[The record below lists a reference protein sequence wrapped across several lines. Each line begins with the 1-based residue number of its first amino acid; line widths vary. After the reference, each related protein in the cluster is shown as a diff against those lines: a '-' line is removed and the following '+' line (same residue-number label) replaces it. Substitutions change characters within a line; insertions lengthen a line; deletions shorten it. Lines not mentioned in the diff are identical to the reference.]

1 MNTISVKK
9 STSLRIDR
17 DLYDYIERQARKENR
32 SVNNYIET
40 ILSKATDFKLPNRE
54 TREAIAELERDK
66 ATLKRYS
73 GAKNL
78 FEDLEG

>member
-1 MNTISVKK
+1 MNTANIKK

-17 DLYDYIERQARKENR
+17 DLYDFIENQARKENR

-40 ILSKATDFKLPNRE
+40 VLSKATDFKKPNKE

-66 ATLKRYS
+66 SKLKRYS
-73 GAKNL
+73 GAKDL
-78 FEDLEG
+78 FKDLEA